1 MIHLGVIASRGVV
14 DSLRV
19 SVAALDVSVTWLG
32 ARLRRASEG
41 PSETAGVVGPHAIL
55 VELSEGVCGGGAVD
69 ASSAAEQSWA
79 GLVVSGDSG
88 RLATELGIETLVT
101 QQSDLEAW
109 LAGVQVFGDSGVHVD
124 SAAGNVAA
132 HASASEGRVVVIWG
146 PHGSPGRTTIAI
158 TLAGILSRTDPKVVL
173 VDADTYGPSIA
184 LALNL
189 EAAPSGLVQAA
200 RMARVEG
207 VTAAA
212 IVTVAEIFEG
222 RSAQFL
228 VLTGVLGPEKYADIE
243 ELSFRRVLS
252 TLRNDGYT
260 VVVDVAAQMERLPG
274 EVVGAPIRNSATLS
288 ALELADQVVVVTRP
302 SALATKRLVRTW
314 PQLQECA
321 PRASFI
327 VLANAVSAARARQA
341 DEAAYSLWQLCGIE
355 KVHVLPDEPE
365 RVFRAEN
372 EAVTLLDLP
381 GKSQILFVLAA
392 LFVLQSPPRPR
403 GPDAGGAPA
412 RRQFSAKSVWNTL
425 LAKRL
430 P

>member
-1 MIHLGVIASRGVV
+1 
-14 DSLRV
+14 
-19 SVAALDVSVTWLG
+19 
-32 ARLRRASEG
+32 
-41 PSETAGVVGPHAIL
+41 
-55 VELSEGVCGGGAVD
+55 
-69 ASSAAEQSWA
+69 
-79 GLVVSGDSG
+79 LVVSSDSG

-109 LAGVQVFGDSGVHVD
+109 LAGVQSFGDSGVHVD
-124 SAAGNVAA
+124 SAAV
-132 HASASEGRVVVIWG
+132 HASSPEGRVVVIWG

-207 VTAAA
+207 VTATA
-212 IVTVAEIFEG
+212 IVTAAAIFEG
-222 RSAQFL
+222 RSAQFP
-228 VLTGVLGPEKYADIE
+228 VLTGILGPEKYADIE
-243 ELSFRRVLS
+243 ELSLRRVLS
-252 TLRNDGYT
+252 TLSQDGYT

-302 SALATKRLVRTW
+302 SALATKRLVRAW
-314 PQLQECA
+314 AQLQECA
-321 PRASFI
+321 PRANFI

-355 KVHVLPDEPE
+355 EVHVLPDEPE
-365 RVFRAEN
+365 LVFRAEN

-381 GKSQILFVLAA
+381 GQSKLLSVLAA
-392 LFVLQSPPRPR
+392 VFVPQSTARAR
-403 GPDAGGAPA
+403 RPDAGGAPA
-412 RRQFSAKSVWNTL
+412 RRQFSAKRVWNTL
-425 LAKRL
+425 FAKRL